1 MVVKLHAHQPG
12 MTFRGRSRAI
22 WLAAAG
28 AAWLAGAGC
37 ATLHQPAPAAPAP
50 PAESITLNET
60 GTVLAMARQVGWQE
74 VVDLLPALDE
84 ESQQDFP
91 GVAALTREIHAVAA
105 TTQADRGM
113 PAFDVGRLVDHNP
126 DFWRAYYEIAPGDPL
141 MAMLHAGLL
150 LAAGEAAR
158 ADAVATLA
166 INFGRMNL
174 EYRKELV
181 RLDAYVQLL
190 LQGSRDRAGNQEGRQ
205 NSTAFAALAAQAQA
219 RLTVWPQNPAALA
232 DLTGAQWGMAG
243 KPRGISAD
251 SPAGATLAAL
261 RRTDPFFAMDP
272 RVVGPEPAGWRRP
285 AVCGC

>member
-1 MVVKLHAHQPG
+1 
-12 MTFRGRSRAI
+12 MTFHGRFRAF

-28 AAWLAGAGC
+28 AACLACAGC
-37 ATLHQPAPAAPAP
+37 ATLHQRTPAAAAP
-50 PAESITLNET
+50 SGESISLNET

-84 ESQQDFP
+84 EPRQDFP
-91 GVAALTREIHAVAA
+91 GVAALAGEIHAVAA
-105 TTQADRGM
+105 TTQASRGL
-113 PAFDVGRLVDHNP
+113 PAFDVGRMVEHNP

-181 RLDAYVQLL
+181 RLDAYIQLL
-190 LQGSRDRAGNQEGRQ
+190 LQGSQDRAGDEKGRQ
-205 NSTAFAALAAQAQA
+205 NPSAFAALAAEAKA

-232 DLTGAQWGMAG
+232 DLTRAQWGMAG
-243 KPRGISAD
+243 KPRALAAD
-251 SPAGATLAAL
+251 SPAGASLAAL

-272 RVVGPEPAGWRRP
+272 GVVGPEPAAWRRP